1 MSEHCILNC
10 ELLSHAISPG
20 GEQLVHLVP
29 SGTFKGRD
37 GRGPFTLSDANAV
50 IQASREFAGTRQ
62 IPIDYEHQ
70 IDFAAKN
77 GKPAPA
83 AGWIKGLQAR
93 ADGIWG
99 QVKWTAKASTMITAG
114 EYRYISPVL
123 LIANGEI
130 KCLPRAALTN
140 SPNLD
145 ELKALFST
153 DTQTTTE
160 EDMMKEFLAKLAK
173 ILGLEDGSDEAAI
186 VTAIQGLMASP
197 QSGAVDPSQFVPIGE
212 FERVVAEV
220 NSLNQGVVL
229 QAAQAHVNTQIVNGN
244 MPPYLKDWGI
254 ALCGVN
260 KPAFDAF
267 IHRTK
272 GLFNKLT
279 TQVVFNNSQ
288 LPGQAALLTD
298 DEKEVCMRMGITAE
312 ELAKSKTFLETA
324 KG

>member
-1 MSEHCILNC
+1 MSEHCILYC

-37 GRGPFTLSDANAV
+37 GRGPFTLADANAV

-99 QVKWTAKASTMITAG
+99 QVKWTKKAAQHIASG

-123 LIANGEI
+123 FIAKGEI
-130 KCLPRAALTN
+130 KYLPRAALTN
-140 SPNLD
+140 TPNLN
-145 ELKALFST
+145 ELTALFST
-153 DTQTTTE
+153 NTQTATE
-160 EDMMKEFLAKLAK
+160 ENSMKEFLAKLAK
-173 ILGLEDGSDEAAI
+173 ILGLEDGADESSI
-186 VTAIQGLMASP
+186 ITAIQDLTASP
-197 QSGAVDPSQFVPIGE
+197 QSGAIDPSQFVPIGE

-229 QAAQAHVNTQIVNGN
+229 QAAQAHVNTQIINGN

-272 GLFNKLT
+272 GLFNRLT
-279 TQVVFNNSQ
+279 TQVVFNSQ
-288 LPGQAALLTD
+288 LSGQAAPLTD

>member
-37 GRGPFTLSDANAV
+37 GRGPFTLSDANSV
-50 IQASREFAGTRQ
+50 IQKSREFAGTRQ

-99 QVKWTAKASTMITAG
+99 QVKWTKKAAAFIASG

-123 LIANGEI
+123 LIAKGHI

-140 SPNLD
+140 SPNLN
-145 ELKALFST
+145 ELTALFST
-153 DTQTTTE
+153 NTQTTTE
-160 EDMMKEFLAKLAK
+160 EETMNEFLAKLAK
-173 ILGLEDGSDEAAI
+173 ILGLEDGADEASI
-186 VTAIQGLMASP
+186 VAAIQELTTSP
-197 QSGAVDPSQFVPIGE
+197 QSGAVDPSQFVPIGD
-212 FERVVAEV
+212 FEKVVAEV

-229 QAAQAHVNTQIVNGN
+229 QAAQAHVNTQIINGN

-279 TQVVFNNSQ
+279 TQVVFNSQ

-298 DEKEVCMRMGITAE
+298 DEREVCMRMGITAE
-312 ELAKSKTFLETA
+312 ELAKSKNFIATA
-324 KG
+324 KV